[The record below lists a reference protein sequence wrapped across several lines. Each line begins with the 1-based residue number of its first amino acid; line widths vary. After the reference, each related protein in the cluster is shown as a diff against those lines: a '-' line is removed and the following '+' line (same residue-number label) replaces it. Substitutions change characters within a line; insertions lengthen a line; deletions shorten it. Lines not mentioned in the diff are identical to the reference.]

1 VFGETL
7 YTRRL
12 LLRRVQADDLPRLVS
27 WSRSPEACGDF
38 LSLENYNE
46 EQMRQQLAAGVYW
59 SERERL
65 YLIAL
70 RDTTPIGVIHY
81 WRSPGQEGEVV
92 MALKIAVTG
101 QRNKGYGTEAQKY
114 LIMYLFERHGVNS
127 VAMYTDVNNQAEQ
140 RCLQKLGFELVE
152 SLTYEDQ
159 HVRRTGHLYRLGKDT
174 FARQPI
180 YQYHFE

>member
-1 VFGETL
+1 MYDEII

-12 LLRRVQADDLPRLVS
+12 VLRRTQESDLPRLVA
-27 WSRSPEACGDF
+27 WSRSPESCGAF
-38 LSLENYNE
+38 LTPENYNE
-46 EQMRQQLAAGVYW
+46 GQFRQQLAAGVYW

-65 YLIAL
+65 YLITL
-70 RDTTPIGVIHY
+70 RDTTPIGVIHF
-81 WRSPGQEGEVV
+81 WRPPGQDGEVV
-92 MALKIAVTG
+92 MALKIALVKE
-101 QRNKGYGTEAQKY
+101 RNRGYGTEAQKY
-114 LIMYLFERHGVNS
+114 IIMYLFERHGVKS

-159 HVRRTGHLYRLGKDT
+159 QVRRTGHLYRLT
-174 FARQPI
+174 REVFSCQPI